1 MGLEESTR
9 ELQQANKWKAL
20 LVLRDSAVVLE
31 EPSGAAGSG
40 VALLSGLA
48 EKSKEEAVGV
58 RVCIGGAD
66 YEVHSHY
73 AHDGAN
79 VTSGRQSVDPKA
91 TDVPKPDGWTMV
103 SKGGVSVVATYP
115 IDVTAARVVRQLL
128 PLL

>member
-1 MGLEESTR
+1 MGLEESAR

-20 LVLRDSAVVLE
+20 LVLRGADVALE
-31 EPSGAAGSG
+31 EPSGAAGDAG
-40 VALLSGLA
+40 ALLSGLPQ
-48 EKSKEEAVGV
+48 KSKEEAVGV
-58 RVCIGGAD
+58 RVRIGGAE

-73 AHDGAN
+73 ALDGAN

-91 TDVPKPDGWTMV
+91 TNVPKPDGWTMV
-103 SKGGVSVVATYP
+103 SKGDVCVVATYP